1 VSAIGGAVGAAKS
14 ALSIRWAAAKR
25 RWAWLDHVAQA
36 WAAYKAHHGDLFA
49 AAVTFFS
56 FLSLFP
62 LILLGVSAAGFVLR
76 AQPSLQTDL
85 FNSIE
90 SNVPGSFGTTLK
102 DSIDAAIKA
111 RAGVGVIGLVGV
123 LFTGLG
129 WVSNLRSATEGV
141 WGQEP
146 AQRSM
151 IGGKVADLLLLAG
164 LGLGAVLSISLT
176 VVGSALT
183 GAVLRALGLE
193 HATGLAVLTTIVGL
207 ALAVCGD
214 MLIFGWLL
222 IRLPRAQVRL
232 RVGVRAA
239 LMAAVGFE
247 ILKLVGTYYIARVT
261 KSPTV
266 GIFGSVIGIL
276 VWLNLVSRFLLFC
289 VAWTATARGTSPD
302 AEGVPEPVERIW
314 PLPAGGVASAR
325 AHGQGESRISP
336 AATAAALVGA
346 GAAAGAAGAGL
357 VSRRWRARRRA
368 RRV

>member
-1 VSAIGGAVGAAKS
+1 VSAIGAAVTSART
-14 ALSIRWAAAKR
+14 ALSTRWAAAKR
-25 RWAWLDHVAQA
+25 RWGWLDHVTQA

-62 LILLGVSAAGFVLR
+62 LVLLGVSAAGFVLR
-76 AQPSLQTDL
+76 AHPSLETDL
-85 FNSIE
+85 FTSIE
-90 SNVPGSFGTTLK
+90 NNVPGSFGTTLK

-111 RAGVGVIGLVGV
+111 RAGVGVVGLVGV

-146 AQRSM
+146 AKRSM
-151 IGGKVADLLLLAG
+151 VGGKVADLLLLAG

-222 IRLPRAQVRL
+222 IRLPRAAVPL

-239 LMAAVGFE
+239 LLAAIGFE
-247 ILKLVGTYYIARVT
+247 ILKLIGTYYIARVT

-266 GIFGSVIGIL
+266 GVFGSVIGIL
-276 VWLNLVSRFLLFC
+276 VWLNLVSRFLLYC

-302 AEGVPEPVERIW
+302 AEDVPEPVEQVW
-314 PLPAGGVASAR
+314 PLPANAERSTGAATASV
-325 AHGQGESRISP
+325 SP
-336 AATAAALVGA
+336 VTTAAALVGVGAVA
-346 GAAAGAAGAGL
+346 GMAGAGL
-357 VSRRWRARRRA
+357 ARRQWRARRRA
-368 RRV
+368 SRT